1 MTVAPSYRFLVLSH
15 DMLLNTIEDYFAK
28 LFFLNS
34 TKYNKKSS
42 GNSVVLSEEP
52 EIVVFVCQI

>member
-1 MTVAPSYRFLVLSH
+1 MVAPSYRSLVLSH
-15 DMLLNTIEDYFAK
+15 DMLLNTIEDYFAN

-34 TKYNKKSS
+34 TKYNKISR